1 MTDRPAPP
9 DQDPL
14 LKEILAIAARLDPQD
29 VELDLSDPALLV
41 LVDRAVAP
49 YAHLL
54 TAEGLEE
61 ARQRATF
68 ALGTHPDIGPVL
80 ERVRSTMASGVR
92 PTKSAERLGEVA
104 RKRRGSGSR

>member
-9 DQDPL
+9 HPDPL
-14 LKEILAIAARLDPQD
+14 LTEILAIGARLDPD
-29 VELDLSDPALLV
+29 NVEPDLSDPALLV

-54 TAEGLEE
+54 TADGLEE
-61 ARQRATF
+61 ARRRA
-68 ALGTHPDIGPVL
+68 AWSLATHPDIGPVL
-80 ERVRSTMASGVR
+80 ERVRSKLASGVR
-92 PTKSAERLGEVA
+92 PTRSAEQLGEVA